1 VGPEEAVSVAADV
14 TSLAPDALQA
24 ASPAISRI
32 AAHPVI
38 ALIDIVKRYPMG
50 GVDVFALRGVTLVV
64 ERGDYVAIMGA
75 SGSGKS
81 TLMNIIGCLDVPTR
95 GHYLLDGVNVRD
107 LDELDLSRIRNRK
120 IGFIFQSF
128 NLLPR
133 MSALANVELPLTY
146 AGVHPKQRKA
156 RAMAALERVG
166 LAERVNHFPTELSG
180 GQQQR
185 VAVARAIVTAP
196 SLVLADEPTGN
207 LDTQDSSE
215 VLDMIGRIHLDGGT
229 VVLITHD
236 PDIANRANRIVRL
249 RDGEVIEDRRT
260 DRPVP
265 GSDGAP
271 PHSDSGPARP

>member
-1 VGPEEAVSVAADV
+1 
-14 TSLAPDALQA
+14 
-24 ASPAISRI
+24 
-32 AAHPVI
+32 
-38 ALIDIVKRYPMG
+38 
-50 GVDVFALRGVTLVV
+50 
-64 ERGDYVAIMGA
+64 
-75 SGSGKS
+75 
-81 TLMNIIGCLDVPTR
+81 MNIVGCLDVPTK
-95 GHYLLDGVNVRD
+95 GHYLLDGVNVRH

-146 AGVHPKQRKA
+146 AGVHPKQRRA

-166 LAERVNHFPTELSG
+166 LSERVNHFPTELSG

-185 VAVARAIVTAP
+185 VAVARAIVTNP

-215 VLDMIGRIHLDGGT
+215 VLDMIGRIHADGGT

-236 PDIANRANRIVRL
+236 SDIAKRANRIIRL
-249 RDGEVIEDRRT
+249 RDGRVIEDRRI
-260 DRPVP
+260 D
-265 GSDGAP
+265 GSVLSRDGA
-271 PHSDSGPARP
+271 SGQTDSKPAGP